1 MRDTQGFL
9 REESRECP
17 SNLHSASEDHSN
29 PQWEALGP
37 HFLTSTGNLRP
48 LTLCSEPAEPLLWPQ

>member
-29 PQWEALGP
+29 PHWEALGP
-37 HFLTSTGNLRP
+37 RFSHLHGKP
-48 LTLCSEPAEPLLWPQ
+48 PAVDTVL